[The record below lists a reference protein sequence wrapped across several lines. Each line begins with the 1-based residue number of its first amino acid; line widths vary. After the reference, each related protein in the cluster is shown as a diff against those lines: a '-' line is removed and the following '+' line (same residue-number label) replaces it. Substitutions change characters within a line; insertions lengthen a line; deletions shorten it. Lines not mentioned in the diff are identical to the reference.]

1 MRDTEI
7 ANQALLD
14 LKLQQKEQERQAD
27 KQIAGDF
34 NCAASSSREI

>member
-7 ANQALLD
+7 ANQALLH

-27 KQIAGDF
+27 EQIAGDF
-34 NCAASSSREI
+34 HRAASSSSQI